1 MNKRLKPNMKKN
13 LLVLV
18 SLLTASLTL
27 VACGAGDDSSET
39 TLTASSITWPSVS
52 TKADAVKALGKI
64 ADYTS
69 STPLMVPKFG
79 TIHFANRT
87 TSVNNGTNSV
97 LPYYSLQTTYK
108 ADVTDASGAVTTAAK
123 TIIGVYTDSSNVFGV
138 FKSAPGATSTD
149 ARTTTIIKD
158 DANGTLKALADASIK
173 TYLAKA
179 TYASAFAK
187 YLGNFND
194 DGSAVTGGTARDATL
209 TKQSY
214 SSTGEGNLTVDITAH
229 YTYDE
234 AITYKW
240 DNYLCVAQKSSDDV
254 TMDWKTQVTTKGFED
269 EDATAGTIE
278 EGKIVAAYI

>member
-1 MNKRLKPNMKKN
+1 MKKN

-240 DNYLCVAQKSSDDV
+240 NNYLCVEQKSSSDTTFDWTQSNASTPRETGATISTSIDDA
-254 TMDWKTQVTTKGFED
+254 K
-269 EDATAGTIE
+269 ALIALI
-278 EGKIVAAYI
+278 